1 MVEEITIADALTELK
16 RIKKLLVKRVQNIT
30 RYSSKRKGGK
40 DEIENQKKF
49 ITSEYQ
55 SAKDLITRYKNIK
68 LAINASNLDT
78 MLTFEKKTFS
88 VAEAILFKQQF
99 HEMNNQILN
108 SFSANTGL
116 AQINAYTRMIGGLG
130 ALTQEQLEKIDMV
143 PELLYDEAEILKS
156 KEEQLNLYSFVDALI
171 EKSNHN
177 TNISI

>member
-16 RIKKLLVKRVQNIT
+16 RIKKLLVKRSQNIA
-30 RYSSKRKGGK
+30 RYSSKRKGAQ

-49 ITSEYQ
+49 IAAEYQ
-55 SAKDLITRYKNIK
+55 SSKDLITRYKNIK
-68 LAINASNLDT
+68 LGINASNLET

-99 HEMNNQILN
+99 HEMNGQILN
-108 SFSANTGL
+108 SFTPNTGI
-116 AQINAYTRMIGGLG
+116 QHINMYIKMVGGLG
-130 ALTQEQLEKIDMV
+130 GLTQEQMEKIDMV
-143 PELLYDEAEILKS
+143 PELLYNEADILKS

-177 TNISI
+177 TNIPL